1 MNADTLLWSLL
12 LGVIVVAAAAAI
24 IIPTVRNSSTA
35 PPPGAVGTALGAA
48 LTAAALG
55 IAGSGTAPASE
66 VPAGSGQ
73 VRTVDVVLGDMT
85 VSPSHVTVAPGDSL
99 VLRVRNEDTQVHDL
113 VVETGARTPRLAP
126 GDSATLQV
134 GTVTEPI
141 DAWCTVLGHSAA
153 GMRMRI
159 DTTDTADSADSP
171 DTPAGADSGPPA
183 PLPLSAEMSDDWQP
197 RDAVL
202 PPAPD
207 RTEHEVEIRVTETEL
222 EVAPGV
228 RQSVWTFGGDVPG
241 PVLRGKVGDV
251 FTVTFVNDGTMGH
264 GIDFH
269 ASSLAPDEPMRTIN
283 PGERLT
289 YRFRAEKAGAWVYHC
304 STSPMLQHIG
314 NGMYGAVIIDPPDLE
329 PVDREYL
336 LVQGELYLGEPGS
349 ADQVARMRAGEPDA
363 WVFNG
368 VAAGYAHAPL
378 TAEVGERVRIW
389 VVAAG
394 PTSGTSFHIVGA
406 QFDTVYKEGAYLVR
420 RGDAGGAQALDLAVA
435 QGGFVETVFPEAGS
449 YPFVDHDMRHAEN
462 GARGFFTITE

>member
-1 MNADTLLWSLL
+1 M
-12 LGVIVVAAAAAI
+12 
-24 IIPTVRNSSTA
+24 
-35 PPPGAVGTALGAA
+35 
-48 LTAAALG
+48 
-55 IAGSGTAPASE
+55 
-66 VPAGSGQ
+66 
-73 VRTVDVVLGDMT
+73 
-85 VSPSHVTVAPGDSL
+85 
-99 VLRVRNEDTQVHDL
+99 
-113 VVETGARTPRLAP
+113 
-126 GDSATLQV
+126 
-134 GTVTEPI
+134 
-141 DAWCTVLGHSAA
+141 
-153 GMRMRI
+153 
-159 DTTDTADSADSP
+159 
-171 DTPAGADSGPPA
+171 
-183 PLPLSAEMSDDWQP
+183 
-197 RDAVL
+197 
-202 PPAPD
+202 
-207 RTEHEVEIRVTETEL
+207 
-222 EVAPGV
+222 

-269 ASSLAPDEPMRTIN
+269 ASGLAPDEPMRTIN

>member
-1 MNADTLLWSLL
+1 
-12 LGVIVVAAAAAI
+12 
-24 IIPTVRNSSTA
+24 
-35 PPPGAVGTALGAA
+35 
-48 LTAAALG
+48 
-55 IAGSGTAPASE
+55 
-66 VPAGSGQ
+66 
-73 VRTVDVVLGDMT
+73 
-85 VSPSHVTVAPGDSL
+85 
-99 VLRVRNEDTQVHDL
+99 
-113 VVETGARTPRLAP
+113 
-126 GDSATLQV
+126 
-134 GTVTEPI
+134 
-141 DAWCTVLGHSAA
+141 
-153 GMRMRI
+153 
-159 DTTDTADSADSP
+159 
-171 DTPAGADSGPPA
+171 
-183 PLPLSAEMSDDWQP
+183 MSDDWQP

-420 RGDAGGAQALDLAVA
+420 RGDAGARKRSTWRSPKAVLSKQCSPKRA
-435 QGGFVETVFPEAGS
+435 PIPLSTMACGMPRTGPAASSRSRSETVLTIWTVVRFLHVLGAALWVGGQLTVSLVVLPLARRSLDDERRATLLTAVGRRFGILTAAFFLPLQIGTGVALAWRKGVTWESLLLPGYGQILTAKLVLFALVMVAAALHGEASSRG
-449 YPFVDHDMRHAEN
+449 YPVF
-462 GARGFFTITE
+462 ARVMAITSVVASVGVIALAAALPAT